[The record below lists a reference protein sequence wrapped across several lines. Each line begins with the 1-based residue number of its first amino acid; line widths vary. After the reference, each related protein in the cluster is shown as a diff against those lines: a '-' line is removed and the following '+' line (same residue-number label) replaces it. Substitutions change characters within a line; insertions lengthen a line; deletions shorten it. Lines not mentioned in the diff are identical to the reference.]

1 MHKELVKE
9 IGEKELIKRI
19 SNYMPSNQTS
29 DDCAF
34 FQTTNKNL
42 LINTDL
48 MVENTHFNDK
58 IISPKDLGWKSVAI
72 NYSDLISSGCIE
84 PIGIT
89 IGLVLTPNTEWL
101 WIKDLYEGFHQALHN
116 FGGSILGGDCSRG
129 ENTIISITAV
139 GTQSDLILRR
149 HACKPGETLIATGFH
164 GLSKLGFLIKSNQIK
179 DYDIKLS
186 PILVEQSIRAF
197 SRPEPKYE
205 TLKNIIKARD
215 GNQNMEIGCTD
226 SSDGFYQGV
235 LDLATESKCTAI
247 IDYQKIPK
255 NKLWPKGNKWD
266 EYYFFGGEDYQL
278 IFSLPEKWA
287 ENLLKIDNQAKEI
300 GYFKSG
306 KPAIEIINFPGDNC
320 FKENNLYK
328 HF

>member
-116 FGGSILGGDCSRG
+116 FGGSILIDDKNINDFDVKSLRKLTGIVTQDSILFNDTVRNNLSLGVEGLTDDQFLKALTIANAKEFVMDLEDGLETRIGEGGGKLSGGQRQRLCIAR
-129 ENTIISITAV
+129 AV
-139 GTQSDLILRR
+139 IQNPPLLILD
-149 HACKPGETLIATGFH
+149 EATSA
-164 GLSKLGFLIKSNQIK
+164 LDTKSEKLVQQALEKVMNG
-179 DYDIKLS
+179 
-186 PILVEQSIRAF
+186 R
-197 SRPEPKYE
+197 
-205 TLKNIIKARD
+205 
-215 GNQNMEIGCTD
+215 
-226 SSDGFYQGV
+226 
-235 LDLATESKCTAI
+235 TAI
-247 IDYQKIPK
+247 VIAHRLSTIK
-255 NKLWPKGNKWD
+255 NADTIVVMDQGLIVEEGSHEELYARKS
-266 EYYFFGGEDYQL
+266 YYFKLCSMQEL
-278 IFSLPEKWA
+278 
-287 ENLLKIDNQAKEI
+287 N
-300 GYFKSG
+300 
-306 KPAIEIINFPGDNC
+306 
-320 FKENNLYK
+320 
-328 HF
+328 